1 MAFIATSTKVIAF
14 ADYSDMTETD
24 SRLFVA
30 NEALTETVVNDL
42 LVRSTARILSN
53 IQSTAWWRSYFIA
66 QDKGAT
72 TINTVADIPAPT
84 GIKIKARKDDFTDL
98 CCYYTLYNYILPK
111 IADFGSDD
119 NDEKQKI
126 GFYEQ
131 KYDKLFGELITAGD
145 WYDFDG
151 AGTISSAEKSPGVY
165 RIRRVV

>member
-1 MAFIATSTKVIAF
+1 MAFIETSTKVVSF
-14 ADYSDMTETD
+14 AEYADMTETD

-30 NEALTETVVNDL
+30 NEALTSSVVEDL

-53 IQSTAWWRSYFIA
+53 IQASAWWRSYFIS

-72 TINTVADIPAPT
+72 AINTVADIPAPV
-84 GIKIKARKDDFTDL
+84 GIKIKTRKDDFTDL

-119 NDEKQKI
+119 NDERAKI
-126 GFYEQ
+126 SFYEQ
-131 KYDKLFGELITAGD
+131 KYEKLFGELITAGD

-151 AGTISSAEKSPGVY
+151 SGSISSAEKSPGVF